1 MPGGDALARIP
12 AVRGSPY
19 AGRMT
24 ALDEALAQPDP
35 AIARLRSLLAA
46 ELERGAGELKRK
58 RAGLP
63 EPVVVAIGVSA
74 EERGTLLAIA
84 PVPAALRADPH
95 EVDER
100 SWLLTAALA
109 GALVTAGG
117 RRLEAGELDGHLV
130 LAARAT
136 ATADDDAE
144 LAALA
149 FDEAAQRV
157 DRLRVRAV
165 ALPPGVLDT
174 ARDLR
179 APLGAAH
186 PLRIAE
192 AVAALGA
199 NPADPAEVAAQEEAV
214 LAAIGAPAQAARPHD
229 DPDPMRRVA
238 RRILQRLAGM
248 GKWGGYHTDFT
259 HLARGF
265 HGNDKQLAEVVG
277 ERLLDAGILLEKPSV
292 GQRHVFLNPG
302 RARDVYAMIEDG
314 TVPPDLDLD

>member
-1 MPGGDALARIP
+1 
-12 AVRGSPY
+12 
-19 AGRMT
+19 MT

-35 AIARLRSLLAA
+35 AVARLRALLAA
-46 ELERGAGELKRK
+46 ELERGTVELKLK
-58 RAGLP
+58 RAGLS
-63 EPVVVAIGVSA
+63 EPVVVAIGASA
-74 EERGTLLAIA
+74 EVTGMLLAVA
-84 PVPAALRADPH
+84 PVPATLRVDPQ

-117 RRLEAGELDGHLV
+117 HELVAGELDGHLV
-130 LAARAT
+130 LAAHAT
-136 ATADDDAE
+136 ATAADDAE

-149 FDEAAQRV
+149 FDESARRV
-157 DRLRVRAV
+157 NRLRIRAV
-165 ALPPGVLDT
+165 ALPSGVLD
-174 ARDLR
+174 AVRDLR
-179 APLGAAH
+179 PPVGADH

-192 AVAALGA
+192 AIAALGA

-214 LAAIGAPAQAARPHD
+214 LSAIGPPAPASRPHD

-248 GKWGGYHTDFT
+248 GKWGGYHTDFA

-277 ERLLDAGILLEKPSV
+277 ERLLHAGILLEKPSV
-292 GQRHVFLNPG
+292 GQRHVFLNPR

-314 TVPPDLDLD
+314 TVPPDLQLD